1 MKTLKRSK
9 IILCSAISIIT
20 LSLVF
25 SLFFSQPNPVS
36 AISFKQFLLWPFA
49 KESNTKTTTPTFK
62 TIEPETSYES
72 IDSHE
77 QHIINTVKKT
87 ENSVVSIV
95 ASKYLPVIK
104 TYQIPSDPNDPLND
118 IFGFPFN
125 IPQYYQKQEGTKKQ
139 EISAGSGFIINT
151 NGYIITN
158 KHVVSDTKAEY
169 TVLLNDGSKYDAK
182 IIAKDPLED
191 FALLKIEKTGL
202 TPLKLGNSDNLS
214 LGQTAIAI
222 GNSLGEFQNTVSVGV
237 VSGLHRS
244 ITAQDEARTPVTLND
259 LIQTDAAINPGN
271 SGGPL
276 LNLNGEVIGINVAM
290 EASAQNIGFAI
301 PISKIKGIIN
311 QAISSGKISVP
322 FIGIRYATVDKDLME
337 EKKLSV
343 DYGAF
348 IDSGSSK
355 EPAIVKDS
363 PADKAGLKEKDI
375 ILSMN
380 KIKITTKNPLSSVV
394 RRFNVGDTVQLEVLR
409 EGKTININLT
419 LGSRD
424 SN

>member
-1 MKTLKRSK
+1 MKIPKWPK
-9 IILCSAISIIT
+9 ISIYFALFLVT
-20 LSLVF
+20 FSLVF
-25 SLFFSQPNPVS
+25 TLFFSQPNPVS
-36 AISFKQFLLWPFA
+36 AVNLKELFLWPFV
-49 KESNTKTTTPTFK
+49 KESNTKNTTPTFK
-62 TIEPETSYES
+62 VTEPEIPYSS
-72 IDSHE
+72 SDSHE
-77 QHIINTVKKT
+77 QHVIDAVKKT

-104 TYQIPSDPNDPLND
+104 TYQAPSDPSDPLGGL
-118 IFGFPFN
+118 FGIP

-139 EISAGSGFIINT
+139 EVSAGSGFIINT

-169 TVLLNDGSKYDAK
+169 TVLLNDGSKYPAK
-182 IIAKDPLED
+182 VIAKDPLED
-191 FALLKIEKTGL
+191 FALIKIEKNGL
-202 TPLKLGNSDNLS
+202 TPLKLGSSDNLS

-222 GNSLGEFQNTVSVGV
+222 GNSLGEFQNTVSLGV

-244 ITAQDEARTPVTLND
+244 ITAQDETGASSTLSD

-290 EASAQNIGFAI
+290 DKSAQNIGFAI

-322 FIGIRYATVDKDLME
+322 FLGVRYIPVNKDVME
-337 EKKLSV
+337 TKKLTV
-343 DYGAF
+343 DYGAL
-348 IDSGSSK
+348 IDVGQAG
-355 EPAIVKDS
+355 EAAIVTDS
-363 PADKAGLKEKDI
+363 PAAKAGLKAKDI
-375 ILSMN
+375 ILSVN
-380 KIKITTKNPLSSVV
+380 KIKINTKNPLSSVI
-394 RRFNVGDTVQLEVLR
+394 RRFAIGEVIQLEVLR
-409 EGKTININLT
+409 DGKTINLNLT

-424 SN
+424 S

>member
-1 MKTLKRSK
+1 MKISKWSK
-9 IILCSAISIIT
+9 ISIYFALFLVT
-20 LSLVF
+20 FSLVF
-25 SLFFSQPNPVS
+25 SLLFSQPNPVS
-36 AISFKQFLLWPFA
+36 AINLKQFFLWPFV
-49 KESNTKTTTPTFK
+49 KETKTKNTTPTFK
-62 TIEPETSYES
+62 VVEPETPYQS

-77 QHIINTVKKT
+77 QHIIDAVKKT

-104 TYQIPSDPNDPLND
+104 TYQAPADPSDP
-118 IFGFPFN
+118 FGGLFGIP

-139 EISAGSGFIINT
+139 EVSAGSGFIINT

-169 TVLLNDGSKYDAK
+169 TVLLNDGSKYSAK
-182 IIAKDPLED
+182 MVAKDPLED
-191 FALLKIEKTGL
+191 FALIKIEKTGL

-222 GNSLGEFQNTVSVGV
+222 GNSLGEFQNTVSLGV

-244 ITAQDEARTPVTLND
+244 ITAQDETRATTTLSD

-290 EASAQNIGFAI
+290 DKEAQNIGFAI

-322 FIGIRYATVDKDLME
+322 FIGVRYIPVNKDIMD
-337 EKKLSV
+337 EKKLTV
-343 DYGAF
+343 DYGAL
-348 IDSGSSK
+348 IDAGTSGES
-355 EPAIVKDS
+355 AIVKDS
-363 PADKAGLKEKDI
+363 PADKAGLKVKDI
-375 ILSMN
+375 ILSVN
-380 KIKITTKNPLSSVV
+380 TIKINTKNPLSSVI
-394 RRFNVGDTVQLEVLR
+394 RRFAIKETVQLEVLR
-409 EGKTININLT
+409 DGKTININLT

-424 SN
+424 SQ

>member
-1 MKTLKRSK
+1 M
-9 IILCSAISIIT
+9 
-20 LSLVF
+20 
-25 SLFFSQPNPVS
+25 
-36 AISFKQFLLWPFA
+36 
-49 KESNTKTTTPTFK
+49 
-62 TIEPETSYES
+62 
-72 IDSHE
+72 
-77 QHIINTVKKT
+77 
-87 ENSVVSIV
+87 
-95 ASKYLPVIK
+95 
-104 TYQIPSDPNDPLND
+104 
-118 IFGFPFN
+118 FGFPFS

-139 EISAGSGFIINT
+139 EVSAGSGFIINT

-169 TVLLNDGSKYDAK
+169 TVLLNDGSKYAAK

-191 FALLKIEKTGL
+191 FALIKIEKTGL

-244 ITAQDEARTPVTLND
+244 ITAQDENNTSVTLND

-322 FIGIRYATVDKDLME
+322 FLGIRYSAIDKDLME

-343 DYGAF
+343 DYGAL
-348 IDSGSSK
+348 IDPGNSK
-355 EPAIVKDS
+355 ESAIVKDS

-375 ILSMN
+375 ILSVN

-409 EGKTININLT
+409 EGKTININLI